1 VNCSQW
7 ERQLALL
14 VEGDIGEREAREVEV
29 HLAACSACR
38 EFVAE
43 LRESQAALRE
53 LGGEEVDGVALAA
66 VRHRVLAQVESRTS
80 AWRFVRRWWHAV
92 PVGVA
97 AAVMMAV
104 VLWPRVPEVEPPP
117 ALAVWTPPA
126 PEVVRSAAPP
136 VMRRVPEIKAAV
148 AAEPL
153 LVKFFTDDPDV
164 VIYWIIDQNGG
175 KS

>member
-1 VNCSQW
+1 MNCSRW

-14 VEGDIGEREAREVEV
+14 VESDLGGREAREVEE
-29 HLAACSACR
+29 HLAACSGCR
-38 EFVAE
+38 EFVEE
-43 LRESQAALRE
+43 LRHSQAALRE
-53 LGGEEVDGVALAA
+53 LGGEEVDGVALAV
-66 VRHRVLAQVESRTS
+66 VRQRVLAEAESQKPV
-80 AWRFVRRWWHAV
+80 WVFGLRWWHAM

-97 AAVMMAV
+97 AAVMAV
-104 VLWPRVPEVEPPP
+104 VLWPRVPAVEPPP
-117 ALAVWTPPA
+117 AVAIWAPPA
-126 PEVVRSAAPP
+126 PELVHSAPLPAT
-136 VMRRVPEIKAAV
+136 RRAPEIKPAV

>member
-1 VNCSQW
+1 MNCSRW

-14 VEGDIGEREAREVEV
+14 VEGDLGEREARQVEE
-29 HLAACSACR
+29 HLAACPACR
-38 EFVAE
+38 EFLEE
-43 LRESQAALRE
+43 LRQSQAALRE

-66 VRHRVLAQVESRTS
+66 VRQRVLAEVESRKP
-80 AWRFVRRWWHAV
+80 AWVFGLRWWHAV

-97 AAVMMAV
+97 AALMAV
-104 VLWPRVPEVEPPP
+104 VLWLRVPEVEPPP
-117 ALAVWTPPA
+117 AMAVWAPPA
-126 PEVVRSAAPP
+126 PELVRSAPP
-136 VMRRVPEIKAAV
+136 PAVRKVPEIKPAAPT
-148 AAEPL
+148 EPL

>member
-1 VNCSQW
+1 MNCSRW

-14 VEGDIGEREAREVEV
+14 VEGDLGGRETREVEA
-29 HLAACSACR
+29 HLAVCSGCR
-38 EFVAE
+38 EFAKE

-66 VRHRVLAQVESRTS
+66 VRQRVLAEVESRKPV
-80 AWRFVRRWWHAV
+80 WVFGLRWWQAV
-92 PVGVA
+92 PVGLA
-97 AAVMMAV
+97 AAVMAV
-104 VLWPRVPEVEPPP
+104 MLWPQVPKVEPPP
-117 ALAVWTPPA
+117 AVAIWAPSAPDVFHSAPPPA
-126 PEVVRSAAPP
+126 
-136 VMRRVPEIKAAV
+136 RRVPEIKAAV